1 MSKRIRIAAVIA
13 VGAAVIAAAP
23 ALGATKTVNVKTTSG
38 LMFTGM
44 PSTLKA
50 GTYKFVYTNTSG
62 IPHNLE
68 VGNKETPTFTKG
80 SKSITVTL
88 KKGTVK
94 YECSVP
100 GHAAGGMKGTVTVK

>member
-23 ALGATKTVNVKTTSG
+23 AVAATKTVNVKTTSG

-88 KKGTVK
+88 KKGTVT
-94 YECSVP
+94 YECAVP
-100 GHAAGGMKGTVTVK
+100 GHAAAGMKGTITVK

>member
-13 VGAAVIAAAP
+13 AGAAVIAAAP
-23 ALGATKTVNVKTTSG
+23 ALGATTTVNIKTTSG
-38 LMFTGM
+38 FMFTGM

-68 VGNKETPTFTKG
+68 VGSTHTPTFGKG

-94 YECSVP
+94 YECMVP
-100 GHAAGGMKGTVTVK
+100 GHAAAGMTGTITVK